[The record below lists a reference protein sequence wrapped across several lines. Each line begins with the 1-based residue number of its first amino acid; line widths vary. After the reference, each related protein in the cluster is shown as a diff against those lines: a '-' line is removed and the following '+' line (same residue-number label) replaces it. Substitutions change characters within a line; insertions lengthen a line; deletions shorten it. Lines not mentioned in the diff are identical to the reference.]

1 MMESV
6 LSGLSVRTPQE
17 ETRGGG
23 LPGHHDHQPGHAEGQ
38 QGGLS
43 AGQENVIQNTVMVSR
58 LCHPN
63 NLHSDH
69 NVYTTEEISFFPL
82 PKMQITKS

>member
-23 LPGHHDHQPGHAEGQ
+23 LPGHHDHQPGHAQGREGR
-38 QGGLS
+38 LS
-43 AGQENVIQNTVMVSR
+43 AEQENVIQNISNKNSTDCCVLIS
-58 LCHPN
+58 LACH
-63 NLHSDH
+63 NLGIIC
-69 NVYTTEEISFFPL
+69 E
-82 PKMQITKS
+82 Q